1 MNWNRA
7 LSQESYCLYMIYQK
21 VPMVLSI
28 GPLLFRVVVFF
39 LSDKGKASSRVGFR
53 TSSVAYGE
61 PLFKPVLP
69 PVYKKFCQFMYTQKV
84 MEIFYSFNVYTLTI
98 TLWNAF
104 LLLFHNF
111 LIVQKSRG
119 FLVRQL
125 WMVNYYI
132 NCSSNISW

>member
-1 MNWNRA
+1 
-7 LSQESYCLYMIYQK
+7 MIYQK

-69 PVYKKFCQFMYTQKV
+69 PVYKKFCQFIYTRKV
-84 MEIFYSFNVYTLTI
+84 METLYSFNLYYLKIWFKSAVAE
-98 TLWNAF
+98 NK
-104 LLLFHNF
+104 LLL
-111 LIVQKSRG
+111 
-119 FLVRQL
+119 
-125 WMVNYYI
+125 
-132 NCSSNISW
+132 